1 MKIIS
6 FYLPQFHSF
15 PENDRWWGEGF
26 TEWVNVKNAKPLFE
40 GHNQPREPLNNNYYN
55 LLDVHTLK
63 WQSEIAKK
71 YGIYGFC
78 YYHYWFDG
86 KMLMEKPMELMLSNK
101 DINLPFCI
109 CWANENWTKAWA
121 KKSKE
126 VLISQ
131 TYGDRSDWEKHFDY
145 LYKFFKD
152 ERYITIDGKPVII
165 IYRPEI
171 IPTLPEMIDLWKN
184 RAKEKG
190 LKGLCIM
197 YQQVFYN
204 HKTEPT
210 GYLFDY
216 GVEYE
221 PGYVVHQMQRKNFTV
236 IRSKILHEIVHKLH
250 LPQTL
255 ASTIHYNYDE
265 VWKNILNVV
274 PRDEKM
280 IPGAYVN
287 WDNTPR
293 YKNGAS
299 VHVGFSVEKFEK
311 YLTKQI
317 MRARNVYHK
326 DMIFMFAWNEWGE
339 GGYLE
344 PDKTN
349 GYGALKAIK
358 NALLATDEF
367 PEWENM

>member
-6 FYLPQFHSF
+6 FYLPQFHRF

-26 TEWVNVKNAKPLFE
+26 TEWVNVKNAKPLFK
-40 GHNQPREPLNNNYYN
+40 GHNQPKEPLNDNYYN
-55 LLDVHTLK
+55 LLDTDTLK
-63 WQSEIAKK
+63 WQSKLAKE

-86 KMLMEKPMELMLSNK
+86 KMLMEKPMELMLRNT
-101 DINLPFCI
+101 DIDLPFCI
-109 CWANENWTKAWA
+109 CWANENWTKAWT
-121 KKSKE
+121 KKSRE
-126 VLISQ
+126 ILIGQS
-131 TYGDRSDWEKHFDY
+131 YGDQRDWEKHFEY
-145 LYKFFKD
+145 LYNFFSDK
-152 ERYITIDGKPVII
+152 RYITIDDKPVII

-171 IPTLPEMIDLWKN
+171 VPTLTEMIDVWQK

-190 LKGLCIM
+190 LKGLCVM
-197 YQQVFYN
+197 YQQVFYD
-204 HKTEPT
+204 HTKEKTGE
-210 GYLFDY
+210 LFDY
-216 GVEYE
+216 GIEYE
-221 PGYVVHQMQRKNFTV
+221 PGYVVHQMQRKNLTV
-236 IRSKILHEIVHKLH
+236 IRSKIFHEIVHKLH

-255 ASTIHYNYDE
+255 ASTIHYNYDD
-265 VWKNILNVV
+265 VWKNILNIV

-293 YKNGAS
+293 YKSGAS
-299 VHVGFSVEKFEK
+299 VHVGFSLEKFEK

-317 MRARNVYHK
+317 IHTREVYHK

-344 PDKTN
+344 PDKAN
-349 GYGALKAIK
+349 GYGMLKAIK
-358 NALLATDEF
+358 NALLSTNEF
-367 PEWENM
+367 PEWEHI